1 MMCTFL
7 QLFSYKF
14 ASALVNHH
22 IAQSNT
28 DEGFVHKE
36 TNSPSITNF
45 PSQTKVMQW
54 SMEKNVLDMSVSNET
69 KSPINNN
76 FLITIVTIIGMT
88 ISLTFAISYFWIRR
102 LRREIDVRKRTER
115 LLVKANE
122 RAMEANRK
130 LQLANKEL
138 RKISMVDDLTGIFNR
153 RYFDS
158 FLENVWGINTQD
170 KFPIALI
177 MLDIDHFKR
186 YNDTYGHLA
195 GDKCLQRV
203 AKLIDEML
211 TERSD
216 FEARYG
222 GEEFV
227 ILLANSSEQT
237 AATVAEKIREKIA
250 STSIHNGVTQSNITI
265 SLGVS
270 AMVSKIKVSPEILI
284 SAADEALYKAK

>member
-1 MMCTFL
+1 
-7 QLFSYKF
+7 
-14 ASALVNHH
+14 
-22 IAQSNT
+22 
-28 DEGFVHKE
+28 
-36 TNSPSITNF
+36 
-45 PSQTKVMQW
+45 
-54 SMEKNVLDMSVSNET
+54 
-69 KSPINNN
+69 
-76 FLITIVTIIGMT
+76 
-88 ISLTFAISYFWIRR
+88 
-102 LRREIDVRKRTER
+102 
-115 LLVKANE
+115 
-122 RAMEANRK
+122 
-130 LQLANKEL
+130 
-138 RKISMVDDLTGIFNR
+138 
-153 RYFDS
+153 
-158 FLENVWGINTQD
+158 QD